1 MNSVGTSLAAVISI
15 AVLGAAACGTSTPA
29 QNLTFNF
36 NVVGDKMTPEKVSGH
51 QDDMVTMKVTA
62 DKAETIHLHGY
73 DYKFDVKPGETQTKT
88 FKADKTGSF
97 EIEIEDTSTHLGE
110 LDVLPN

>member
-1 MNSVGTSLAAVISI
+1 MNSVRTSLAAVLSI
-15 AVLGAAACGTSTPA
+15 AALGAAACGNSSPA
-29 QNLTFNF
+29 QNLTFDF
-36 NVVGDKMTPEKVSGH
+36 NVVGSKMTPEKVSGH
-51 QDDMVTMKVTA
+51 QDDMVTIKITA

-97 EIEIEDTSTHLGE
+97 EIEIEDSSTHLGE
-110 LDVLPN
+110 FDVLPR

>member
-1 MNSVGTSLAAVISI
+1 MNRIRASVLALAAI
-15 AVLGAAACGTSTPA
+15 AVLGAAACGGGGSG
-29 QNLTFNF
+29 QNVALGV
-36 NVVGDKMTPEKVSGH
+36 NVAGDKMTPDKLSAQ
-51 QDDMVTMKVTA
+51 QDDMVTLKLTA

-73 DYKFDVKPGETQTKT
+73 DYKFEMKPEATQTKT

-110 LDVLPN
+110 LDVQPR